1 MLKKQD
7 IENYQHHF
15 DVHKDY
21 FVLMEEYSE
30 TEMFKEIVHFM
41 NMAFPEWLT
50 NRGIGGWAAEF
61 ILTNI
66 QDLDYFQKQK
76 NYSSLKKLTD
86 CYLCV
91 STAYHTTKTQ
101 YSVVANE
108 LLLQAFNH
116 KFEIELSDKEYLSP
130 KEFDIFHESLYT
142 QYQDTFLNKI
152 CYNFD
157 EFELPYL

>member
-1 MLKKQD
+1 MLRKLD

-30 TEMFKEIVHFM
+30 TELFKEIVHFM

-66 QDLDYFQKQK
+66 QDLDYFKELED
-76 NYSSLKKLTD
+76 YSSLKKLTD
-86 CYLCV
+86 CYLSV
-91 STAYHTTKTQ
+91 STTYNTTKTQ
-101 YSVVANE
+101 YSIVTNE
-108 LLLQAFNH
+108 LLLQTFNNE
-116 KFEIELSDKEYLSP
+116 FEIELSDNEYLSP
-130 KEFDIFHESLYT
+130 KKFDAFYESLYT
-142 QYQDTFLNKI
+142 PYQNAFLNKI
-152 CYNFD
+152 SYNFD
-157 EFELPYL
+157 EFELPSL